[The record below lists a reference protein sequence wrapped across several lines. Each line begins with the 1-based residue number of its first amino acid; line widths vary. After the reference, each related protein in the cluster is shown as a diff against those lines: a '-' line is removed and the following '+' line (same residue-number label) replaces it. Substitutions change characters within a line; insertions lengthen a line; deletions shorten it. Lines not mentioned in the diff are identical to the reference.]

1 MEQLYTEPPRA
12 KRPAITEPAVLDIT
26 PSGWNAVLEAA
37 QGGPTALQAPYDT
50 VFGPLLGVNGKPV
63 VFGQLGQS
71 LDGRIATETGHSK
84 YINGKHGFLHLH
96 CLRAV
101 ADAVVVG
108 VGTAI
113 ADDPQLTVRHI
124 DGAHPARVVIDPS
137 GRLPAQA
144 RLLEDDGTRRIIVTA
159 RRDWTPEDPSVELI
173 HVPRTDG
180 RIAPPA
186 IVSALAD
193 LGFHRIL
200 IEGGAFTLSAFLKH
214 RALQRLHLIV
224 SPVIIGCGTAG
235 LSLNPIA
242 HLRDALRPGTR
253 AYRIGEEVLF
263 DCDLS
268 EYAPSI

>member
-1 MEQLYTEPPRA
+1 MEQLYTEPPQA

-63 VFGQLGQS
+63 VYGQLGQS

-84 YINGKHGFLHLH
+84 YINGKHGLLHLH

-186 IVSALAD
+186 IVSA
-193 LGFHRIL
+193 
-200 IEGGAFTLSAFLKH
+200 FLKH